1 MQVTLQLEGV
11 TFRHLVPDQNR
22 RFRRKPGPGIH
33 DLDLT
38 IGRGEL
44 VGLVG
49 RNGAGKSTLL
59 KVMAGILPSHA
70 GTILDKKGSPQS
82 PHALRQMVGH
92 MPEQVRWQGKRT
104 PEEMLQELAV
114 MDGGRLD
121 LVEGAIRL
129 VGLQEQA
136 HLPMEGLSQ
145 GMRQRLTLAS
155 AMLGSP
161 DVLLL
166 DEPYNGL
173 DPAAARSLTRV
184 LSRLTQRG
192 VSVVISS
199 HHLHQLE
206 GVVDRLLLLDRGRLV
221 GEGSAN
227 GLADALGIERPWD
240 TVIKGPKPTVD
251 ADIEDLGR
259 GQWRIS
265 GPRMTPD
272 LLASLDDTEVLEH
285 GRRKVNLADV
295 LDQISGGE
303 EE

>member
-11 TFRHLVPDQNR
+11 TFRHLVPDRER
-22 RFRRKPGPGIH
+22 RFRRKLGPGIH
-33 DLDLT
+33 DLDLSL
-38 IGRGEL
+38 GEGEL

-59 KVMAGILPSHA
+59 KVMAGILPVQHGVVRDRK
-70 GTILDKKGSPQS
+70 GTAQP
-82 PHALRQMVGH
+82 PEALRRMVGH

-104 PEEMLQELAV
+104 PLAMLQELAV

-121 LVEGAIRL
+121 LVQGAIRL
-129 VGLQEQA
+129 VGLQEQMD
-136 HLPMEGLSQ
+136 LPMDALSQ

-161 DVLLL
+161 EVLLL

-184 LSRLTQRG
+184 LTRLAQRG

-206 GVVDRLLLLDRGRLV
+206 GVVNRLLLLDRGRLIAQ
-221 GEGSAN
+221 GPADRLSDDL
-227 GLADALGIERPWD
+227 GLERPWE
-240 TVIKGPKPTVD
+240 TVVEGERPEVD
-251 ADIEDLGR
+251 DKVEDLGQR
-259 GQWRIS
+259 RWSIQ
-265 GPRMTPD
+265 GPRMSSE
-272 LLASLDDTEVLEH
+272 LLTALEGREIIQH
-285 GRRKVNLADV
+285 GRRKVDLADL
-295 LDQISGGE
+295 LDRATGGE

>member
-11 TFRHLVPDQNR
+11 TFQHLVPDQNR
-22 RFRRKPGPGIH
+22 RFRRKLGPGIH
-33 DLDLT
+33 DLNLT

-104 PEEMLQELAV
+104 PEAMLQELAV

-145 GMRQRLTLAS
+145 GMRQRLTLAA

-184 LSRLTQRG
+184 LSRLAQRG

-227 GLADALGIERPWD
+227 GLADAFGIERPWD
-240 TVIKGPKPTVD
+240 TVIRGPKPTVD

-259 GQWRIS
+259 GQWRVS

-272 LLASLDDTEVLEH
+272 LLASLDGTEVLEH

-295 LDQISGGE
+295 LDQISGVE

>member
-11 TFRHLVPDQNR
+11 TFRHLVPDPHR
-22 RFRRKPGPGIH
+22 RFRRKLGPGIH
-33 DLDLT
+33 AIDFSL
-38 IGRGEL
+38 GEGEL
-44 VGLVG
+44 IGLVG

-59 KVMAGILPSHA
+59 KVMAGILTVQDGRVLDRK
-70 GTILDKKGSPQS
+70 GTPQ
-82 PHALRQMVGH
+82 PAHALRKMIGH

-104 PEEMLQELAV
+104 PLAMLQELAV

-129 VGLQEQA
+129 VGLQEQTM
-136 HLPMEGLSQ
+136 LPMDALSQ

-184 LSRLTQRG
+184 LTRLASRG

-206 GVVDRLLLLDRGRLV
+206 GVVDRLLLLDRGRLIA
-221 GEGSAN
+221 EGPAD
-227 GLADALGIERPWD
+227 GLADELGLERPWE
-240 TVIKGPKPTVD
+240 TVVEGERPDVE
-251 ADIEDLGR
+251 AEVEDLGQGR
-259 GQWRIS
+259 WRIR
-265 GPRMTPD
+265 GPRLT
-272 LLASLDDTEVLEH
+272 ASLMDSIGSASVIEH
-285 GRRKVNLADV
+285 GRRKVNLADL
-295 LDQISGGE
+295 LDRATMGE

>member
-11 TFRHLVPDQNR
+11 TFRHLVPDRKR

-33 DLDLT
+33 DLNLA

-59 KVMAGILPSHA
+59 KVMAGILPTHQ
-70 GTILDKKGSPQS
+70 GQILDKKESAQS
-82 PHALRQMVGH
+82 PHSLRQLVGH

-104 PEEMLQELAV
+104 PHAMLQELAV

-136 HLPMEGLSQ
+136 HLPMDGLSQ

-184 LSRLTQRG
+184 LTRLAQRG

-227 GLADALGIERPWD
+227 GLADDLGIERPWD
-240 TVIKGPKPTVD
+240 TVVEGEKPEVD
-251 ADIEDLGR
+251 AEIEDLGR
-259 GQWRIS
+259 GRWRIS
-265 GPRMTPD
+265 GPRMTPE
-272 LLASLDDTEVLEH
+272 LLASLKGAVVLEH

-295 LDQISGGE
+295 LDRITGGE

>member
-11 TFRHLVPDQNR
+11 TFRHLVPDPQR
-22 RFRRKPGPGIH
+22 RFRRKLGPGIH
-33 DLDLT
+33 AMDLSLAE
-38 IGRGEL
+38 GEL

-59 KVMAGILPSHA
+59 RVMAGILTVQEGQVLDRK
-70 GTILDKKGSPQS
+70 GTPQS
-82 PHALRQMVGH
+82 GHALRKMVGH

-104 PEEMLQELAV
+104 PLAMLQELAV

-129 VGLQEQA
+129 VGLQEQM
-136 HLPMEGLSQ
+136 HLPMDTLSQ

-184 LSRLTQRG
+184 LTRLAQRG

-199 HHLHQLE
+199 HYLDQLE
-206 GVVDRLLLLDRGRLV
+206 GVVDRLMLLDRGRLIA
-221 GEGSAN
+221 EGPADS
-227 GLADALGIERPWD
+227 LADDLDLERPWE
-240 TVIKGPKPTVD
+240 TVVEGDRPNVE
-251 ADIEDLGR
+251 AEIEDLGQGR
-259 GQWRIS
+259 WCIR
-265 GPRMTPD
+265 GPRMTSA
-272 LLASLDDTEVLEH
+272 LMAALEGHVVIEH
-285 GRRKVNLADV
+285 GRRKVNLADL
-295 LDQISGGE
+295 LDRATGGE

>member
-1 MQVTLQLEGV
+1 MQVTLQLEAV
-11 TFRHLVPDQNR
+11 TFRHLVADRER

-33 DLDLT
+33 DLDLSL
-38 IGRGEL
+38 GEGEI

-59 KVMAGILPSHA
+59 KVMAGILPVQRGVVLDRK
-70 GTILDKKGSPQS
+70 GTAQP
-82 PHALRQMVGH
+82 PEALRRMVGH

-104 PEEMLQELAV
+104 LLAMLQELAV

-129 VGLQEQA
+129 VGLQEQMD
-136 HLPMEGLSQ
+136 LPMDSLSQ

-161 DVLLL
+161 EVLLL

-184 LSRLTQRG
+184 LTRLAQRG

-199 HHLHQLE
+199 HHLDQLE
-206 GVVDRLLLLDRGRLV
+206 GVVNRLLLLDRGRLIAQGPADRLSDDLGLDRPWETV
-221 GEGSAN
+221 VEG
-227 GLADALGIERPWD
+227 ERPE
-240 TVIKGPKPTVD
+240 VD
-251 ADIEDLGR
+251 AKVEDLGQM
-259 GQWRIS
+259 QWCIQ
-265 GPRMTPD
+265 GPRMSAD
-272 LLASLDDTEVLEH
+272 LLTALEGREIIQH
-285 GRRKVNLADV
+285 GRRKVDLADL
-295 LDQISGGE
+295 LDRATWGE

>member
-11 TFRHLVPDQNR
+11 TFRHLVPDRKR

-59 KVMAGILPSHA
+59 KVMAGILPVQA
-70 GTILDKKGSPQS
+70 GQVVDKKGTPQTA
-82 PHALRQMVGH
+82 HALRQTVGH

-104 PEEMLQELAV
+104 PHAMLQELAV

-121 LVEGAIRL
+121 LVEGAMRL

-136 HLPMEGLSQ
+136 DLPMDALSQ

-184 LSRLTQRG
+184 LTRLAQRG

-206 GVVDRLLLLDRGRLV
+206 GVVDRLLLLDRGRLI
-221 GEGSAN
+221 GEGSADH
-227 GLADALGIERPWD
+227 LADELGIERPWE
-240 TVIKGPKPTVD
+240 TVVEGSKP
-251 ADIEDLGR
+251 DIVPEVEDLGQGR
-259 GQWRIS
+259 WCVR
-265 GPRMTPD
+265 GPRMTPAF
-272 LLASLDDTEVLEH
+272 LASLGEVEVIDH
-285 GRRKVNLADV
+285 GRQKVSLADV
-295 LDQISGGE
+295 LDRITGGE

>member
-1 MQVTLQLEGV
+1 MQVTLQLEAV
-11 TFRHLVPDQNR
+11 TFRHLVADRER

-33 DLDLT
+33 DLDLSL
-38 IGRGEL
+38 GEGEI

-59 KVMAGILPSHA
+59 KVMAGILPVQRGVVLDRK
-70 GTILDKKGSPQS
+70 GTAQP
-82 PHALRQMVGH
+82 PEALRRMVGH

-104 PEEMLQELAV
+104 LLAMLQELAV

-129 VGLQEQA
+129 VGLQEQMD
-136 HLPMEGLSQ
+136 LPMDSLSQ

-161 DVLLL
+161 EVLLL

-184 LSRLTQRG
+184 LTRLAQRG

-199 HHLHQLE
+199 HHLDQLE
-206 GVVDRLLLLDRGRLV
+206 GVVNRLLLLDRGRLIAQGPADRLSDDLGLDRPWETV
-221 GEGSAN
+221 VEG
-227 GLADALGIERPWD
+227 ERPE
-240 TVIKGPKPTVD
+240 VNAKV
-251 ADIEDLGR
+251 EDLGQM
-259 GQWRIS
+259 QWCIQ
-265 GPRMTPD
+265 GPRMSAD
-272 LLASLDDTEVLEH
+272 LLTALEGREIIQH
-285 GRRKVNLADV
+285 GRRKVDLADL
-295 LDQISGGE
+295 LDRATWGE

>member
-227 GLADALGIERPWD
+227 GLADVLGIERPWD

>member
-1 MQVTLQLEGV
+1 MQVTLQLEDV
-11 TFRHLVPDQNR
+11 TFRHLVPDRQR

-33 DLDLT
+33 DLTLT
-38 IGRGEL
+38 LGRGEL

-59 KVMAGILPSHA
+59 KVMAGILPAHS
-70 GTILDKKGSPQS
+70 GSILDRKEAPQT
-82 PHALRQMVGH
+82 PHDLRQLVGH

-104 PEEMLQELAV
+104 PHAMLQELAV

-121 LVEGAIRL
+121 LVEGAMRL

-136 HLPMEGLSQ
+136 HLPMDGLSQ

-184 LSRLTQRG
+184 LTRLAQRG

-206 GVVDRLLLLDRGRLV
+206 GVVDRLLLLDRGRLI

-227 GLADALGIERPWD
+227 GLADDLGIERPWY
-240 TVIKGPKPTVD
+240 TVVEGDKPEVD
-251 ADIEDLGR
+251 AKIVAQGR
-259 GQWRIS
+259 GRWCII
-265 GPRMTPD
+265 GPRMTPEF
-272 LLASLDDTEVLEH
+272 LASLEGMDVIEH

-295 LDQISGGE
+295 LDRIIGGE

>member
-1 MQVTLQLEGV
+1 MQVTLQLEAV
-11 TFRHLVPDQNR
+11 TFRHLVADRER

-33 DLDLT
+33 DLDLSL
-38 IGRGEL
+38 GEGEI

-59 KVMAGILPSHA
+59 KVMAGILPVQRGVVLDRK
-70 GTILDKKGSPQS
+70 GTAQP
-82 PHALRQMVGH
+82 PEALRRMVGH

-104 PEEMLQELAV
+104 LLAMLQELAV

-129 VGLQEQA
+129 VGLQEQMD
-136 HLPMEGLSQ
+136 LPMDSLSQ

-161 DVLLL
+161 EVLLL

-184 LSRLTQRG
+184 LTRLAQRG

-199 HHLHQLE
+199 HHLDQLE
-206 GVVDRLLLLDRGRLV
+206 GVVNRLLLLDRGRLIAQGPADRLSDDLGLDRPWETV
-221 GEGSAN
+221 VEG
-227 GLADALGIERPWD
+227 ERPE
-240 TVIKGPKPTVD
+240 VD
-251 ADIEDLGR
+251 AKVEDLGQM
-259 GQWRIS
+259 QWCIQ
-265 GPRMTPD
+265 GPRMSAD
-272 LLASLDDTEVLEH
+272 LLTALDGREIIQH
-285 GRRKVNLADV
+285 GRRKVDLADL
-295 LDQISGGE
+295 LDRATWGE

>member
-11 TFRHLVPDQNR
+11 TFRHPVPDQNR

-38 IGRGEL
+38 LGRGEL

-59 KVMAGILPSHA
+59 KVMAGILPSHE
-70 GTILDKKGSPQS
+70 GIILDKKGSPQS

-104 PEEMLQELAV
+104 PEAMLQELAV

-136 HLPMEGLSQ
+136 HLPMDGLSQ

-184 LSRLTQRG
+184 LSRLAQRG

-206 GVVDRLLLLDRGRLV
+206 GVVDRLLLLDRGQLI
-221 GEGSAN
+221 GEGSAD
-227 GLADALGIERPWD
+227 GLADELGIERPWD
-240 TVIKGPKPTVD
+240 TVIEGPKPTID
-251 ADIEDLGR
+251 ADVEDLGR
-259 GQWRIS
+259 GRWRLS
-265 GPRMTPD
+265 GPRMTSD
-272 LLASLDDTEVLEH
+272 LLASLVGSEVLEH

-295 LDQISGGE
+295 LDRIAGGE

>member
-227 GLADALGIERPWD
+227 GIADVLGIERPWD